1 MFGLSLTSTVHTLR
15 EKLVLEEQSKSTL
28 NQLISAKDDLID
40 AKDREIDSHIQEL
53 EKHRASLNECRRVMA
68 LNEAS
73 ITGLKKNLELSS
85 QKYQELSVKLN
96 VVNEEAALLRT
107 RSYVTNEYLRCLS
120 AIFSDDKSPVFISGP
135 AGTGKSTLIRTAK
148 YIFMTSHPSKAF
160 QVVAPTGIA
169 AENIQG
175 RTIHSFFRFPPVYN
189 PKTGYDTDDDAHSK
203 DIEIIRRTDI
213 LVVDEASMVSPD
225 LIDAVDQALRTLK
238 GTPNIPFGG
247 TKMVFV
253 GDMGQL
259 PPVYDDT
266 RALLNKEKYGTSK
279 PYFFDAL
286 SLEKTSL
293 MAHTYR
299 LTTIFRQSERQF
311 IEALLQI
318 RKGAQHVSTENAMLI
333 SHRFMSN
340 PPPPHERT
348 TLCATN
354 NQADVLNQAGLDA
367 LSGSVAHYKME
378 TSGTV
383 SDKQKE
389 DSKFMID
396 LQLKVGARV
405 IFLTNNLPDYCNGTI
420 GVVTALDT
428 DVINVRLDSGKT
440 ISLKRSTIEF
450 KRNELNSTGLVEQK
464 TIGTISQFPVK
475 LAWGLTVHKGQGQT
489 LEEVYVDL
497 SRNFV
502 AGQTY
507 TALSRVKTLS
517 GLHLINEFDVGQ
529 ILTDPNITDWL

>member
-1 MFGLSLTSTVHTLR
+1 MFGLSLTSTVHTLQER
-15 EKLVLEEQSKSTL
+15 LILEEQSKHTL
-28 NQLISAKDDLID
+28 NQLISAKDDFIA
-40 AKDREIDSHIQEL
+40 AKDKEISLHIQEL
-53 EKHRASLNECRRVMA
+53 EKHKASLNECYRVMA
-68 LNEAS
+68 LKETS
-73 ITGLKKNLELSS
+73 ITGLKKDLELSS
-85 QKYQELSVKLN
+85 LKRQELSDRLN
-96 VVNEEAALLRT
+96 AAKEEAASLRT
-107 RSYVTNEYLRCLS
+107 RSYITNEYLKCLS
-120 AIFSDDKSPVFISGP
+120 AIFADDKSPIFISGP

-148 YIFMTSHPSKAF
+148 YIFMTSHPSRAF

-175 RTIHSFFRFPPVYN
+175 RTIHSFFRFAPVYN
-189 PKTGYDTDDDAHSK
+189 PRTGYTADDDAHRI
-203 DIEIIRRTDI
+203 DIELIRRTDI

-225 LIDAVDQALRTLK
+225 LVDAMDQALRVLNDK
-238 GTPNIPFGG
+238 PDLPFGG

-266 RALLNKEKYGTSK
+266 RAVLNQERYGTPK

-286 SLEKTSL
+286 SLNKVSL
-293 MAHTYR
+293 MEHTYR
-299 LTTIFRQSERQF
+299 LTTIFRQSEQQF

-318 RKGAQHVSTENAMLI
+318 RKGAQYVSAENTMLI
-333 SHRFMSN
+333 TRRFISN
-340 PPPPHERT
+340 PPSPHERT

-354 NQADVLNQAGLDA
+354 NQADELNQAGLDA
-367 LSGSVAHYKME
+367 LSGCVTHYTMK
-378 TSGTV
+378 TSGKI

-405 IFLTNNLPDYCNGTI
+405 IFLTNNLPSYCNGTI

-428 DVINVRLDSGKT
+428 DVINIRLGSGQT
-440 ISLKRSTIEF
+440 VSLKRSIIEF
-450 KRNELNSTGLVEQK
+450 KRNELNSNGLVEQR
-464 TIGTISQFPVK
+464 TMGTISQFPLK
-475 LAWGLTVHKGQGQT
+475 LAWGLTIHKGQGQT

-497 SRNFV
+497 SRNFA

-517 GLHLINEFDVGQ
+517 GLHLINKFDVGQ
-529 ILTDPNITDWL
+529 ILTDPDITDWL